1 MLSVR
6 MWLRGAVAVAG
17 LIGVIAAAPGAANA
31 TLSGTVAIGSGGFV
45 PGATD
50 TLLSAI
56 NPLSPANELFGSGT
70 GDFAGLVGVS
80 VVDAGFD
87 ITSLATLKGYS
98 FTSSGPGFGFITAD
112 AFTTSRT
119 DKVLAAELVGTVS
132 QGGETAPA
140 ALLVT
145 FSQVG
150 GPGTVISY
158 GATLT
163 TTFAAVP
170 EPISLAVL
178 GTGLLGLGLVRRR
191 AS

>member
-1 MLSVR
+1 MSSVR
-6 MWLRGAVAVAG
+6 AWLRGTLAAAGMLAVV
-17 LIGVIAAAPGAANA
+17 AAAPGAANA
-31 TLSGTVAIGSGGFV
+31 TLLGTVAIGSGGFI

-50 TLLSAI
+50 TLLSGI
-56 NPLSPANELFGSGT
+56 IVSPVNEQFGAGTGSFTGLSGT
-70 GDFAGLVGVS
+70 A
-80 VVDAGFD
+80 VVDGGFD
-87 ITSLATLKGYS
+87 ITSLATLEGYS
-98 FTSSGPGFGFITAD
+98 FTSSGPGFGFISSG
-112 AFTTSRT
+112 AFTSLRT
-119 DKVLAAELVGTVS
+119 AKLLAVELVGTVNE
-132 QGGETAPA
+132 GAETAPA

-150 GPGTVISY
+150 GAGTVISY

-163 TTFAAVP
+163 TTIPPIP